1 MAFNITQIN
10 AGNRMQLQ
18 ALTGYY
24 HAPKKELDI
33 IKDIPNFKEMNLA
46 QIKAMINKDFSK
58 FGNVDETETLEY
70 IEKNGQMFKFRDGK
84 SDVYTK
90 GGLDYE
96 VFEYLDRQMG
106 EKQKWRLE
114 TNNTHVDFKAGG
126 KIYVAGEEFV
136 IVKVL
141 TILSSGTNKQKY
153 IGMNTPKNFMKYAPK
168 MLAVI

>member
-18 ALTGYY
+18 VLTGYY

-90 GGLDYE
+90 GGLDYQ
-96 VFEYLDRQMG
+96 VVEYLDRQQTQN
-106 EKQKWRLE
+106 QKWRLE
-114 TNNTHVDFKAGG
+114 TNSTMDFKAGG
-126 KIYVAGEEFV
+126 KVIVAGQEFL
-136 IVKVL
+136 IAKVL
-141 TILSSGTNKQKY
+141 TILTTGTRTNKFLA
-153 IGMNTPKNFMKYAPK
+153 MRTPLGWQRYGNK
-168 MLAVI
+168 MIVLM